1 MKQRDSKPK
10 SAKQTSK
17 KRTPKTQPLSTRATA
32 VRLFKLLHDPGQ
44 DQRTRYELT
53 ELVDELINNAN
64 PATPDNNQKEFERA
78 FMASARVVES
88 IKKPRNT
95 TKTIELRFAHDSYAA
110 IQKTLARLDA
120 GETLSDIFKPQKKDA
135 AKQPIDPIADFTERI
150 IATITNERTPE
161 QLKDAI
167 CAILVDDL
175 SNYSNTTWYDS
186 PEVLRVY
193 LPYMLRGVGEQYA
206 DGIMK
211 TIHTITDALAGDDVS
226 EEISQEVVA
235 RRKDH
240 PAQTS
245 GLTHAAINLPSEQ
258 RDAPL
263 DYNKE
268 AERIINAL
276 EHPETPDE
284 FKGFLHEFLSSM
296 AIKSGLMETIID
308 PGDFRFT
315 SAAIRALYPIMRFRD
330 GASVGVKLL
339 LSSAAY
345 LLPGDTPEHL
355 AGLLLREPEQKGQD
369 Q

>member
-1 MKQRDSKPK
+1 MKPDKNKSK
-10 SAKQTSK
+10 SAK
-17 KRTPKTQPLSTRATA
+17 TQKPLSTRATA
-32 VRLFKLLHDPGQ
+32 ARLFKLLHDDEQ

-53 ELVDELINNAN
+53 EIVDELINNAN
-64 PATPDNNQKEFERA
+64 PVTPNNNEKEFERA

-88 IKKPRNT
+88 TKRPRTT
-95 TKTIELRFAHDSYAA
+95 TKALELRFAHDSYAA

-161 QLKDAI
+161 QLRDAI

-175 SNYSNTTWYDS
+175 SNYSNTTWYDA

-211 TIHTITDALAGDDVS
+211 TIHTMTDTLAGDDVS

-268 AERIINAL
+268 AESIINAL

-284 FKGFLHEFLSSM
+284 FKAFLHEFIGGM
-296 AIKSGLMETIID
+296 VIKSGLMETVID

-315 SAAIRALYPIMRFRD
+315 PAAIRALYPITRFRD
-330 GASVGVKLL
+330 GASLGVKLL

-345 LLPGDTPEHL
+345 LLPGDTPDHL
-355 AGLLLREPEQKGQD
+355 AGLFFRDQKGGQG
-369 Q
+369 